1 MDEIGFDIVLD
12 DQDEGI
18 TTSRQRKVWQSNELD
33 SWINTDS
40 CGTIRLVGEL
50 PLPDSV
56 NVTFLVDMKKVG
68 AVPGYVT
75 LMGSFNNWSQGIDMA
90 VAAESVCTA
99 TVKLQVGDTVQYKFI
114 DSIFWESVPAGCAF
128 EETGNRW
135 FIVPDTDTTLP
146 VVCYS
151 SCEACETISDSYEVT
166 TSIPNHES
174 TCFNALQT
182 ITVAGGGTTVDF
194 ESGSTVDLIAGQSIR
209 FLPGF
214 HSHNGSQMNAW
225 ITTDGTFCEG
235 GPAPIVAQPESKS
248 SYYDEVPENS
258 VGTQKLVKVF
268 PNPNNGT
275 FTLELTNFENAI
287 VSVYSISGAKLLQ
300 VAVNAPSMLPIN
312 LPNLVNGIYFLKVN
326 DSDKQYVTKF
336 IVNGR

>member
-1 MDEIGFDIVLD
+1 
-12 DQDEGI
+12 
-18 TTSRQRKVWQSNELD
+18 
-33 SWINTDS
+33 
-40 CGTIRLVGEL
+40 
-50 PLPDSV
+50 
-56 NVTFLVDMKKVG
+56 
-68 AVPGYVT
+68 
-75 LMGSFNNWSQGIDMA
+75 
-90 VAAESVCTA
+90 
-99 TVKLQVGDTVQYKFI
+99 
-114 DSIFWESVPAGCAF
+114 
-128 EETGNRW
+128 
-135 FIVPDTDTTLP
+135 
-146 VVCYS
+146 
-151 SCEACETISDSYEVT
+151 
-166 TSIPNHES
+166 
-174 TCFNALQT
+174 
-182 ITVAGGGTTVDF
+182 
-194 ESGSTVDLIAGQSIR
+194 
-209 FLPGF
+209 
-214 HSHNGSQMNAW
+214 MNAW

-326 DSDKQYVTKF
+326 DSDKEYVTKF